1 MDNQRRRLEETV
13 HSGAFS
19 RAVEAC
25 GSSSNS
31 HSRAVSGG
39 VTIGSAHGNHGP
51 KRMNGTLNPHKPA
64 LRLGPG
70 PLSGEAN
77 TNQAFAR
84 PVSNSSSRIEQLPT
98 LHWTFYRDRQ
108 RARNVARQRQQQQQ
122 HQQQQQQHQL
132 NAVRQQQF
140 NGTQFDFQ
148 YQVPGTDS
156 TFSMLQQQQMHQ
168 QYMLQL
174 QAANNS
180 LVLQQY
186 GNRNALPTMLGNQ
199 QFMPNNFRSNRR

>member
-51 KRMNGTLNPHKPA
+51 KRMNGTLDPHKPA

-84 PVSNSSSRIEQLPT
+84 PGSNSSSRIEQLPT

-174 QAANNS
+174 QAANNN
-180 LVLQQY
+180 LALQQY

>member
-51 KRMNGTLNPHKPA
+51 KRMNGTLDPHKPA

-84 PVSNSSSRIEQLPT
+84 PGSNSSSRIEQLPT

-108 RARNVARQRQQQQQ
+108 RARNVARQRQQQQ
-122 HQQQQQQHQL
+122 HQQQQHQL

-174 QAANNS
+174 QAANNN
-180 LVLQQY
+180 LALQQY